1 DSRSI
6 PLTVAGPCGHHTQLP
21 PPPGAGETQI
31 LLQSFDGGSTGVLW
45 TFYNGLMSRSSVV
58 TVRETPVAKTTSASA
73 GGFAVVAE
81 TIDVDTSG
89 RIELVDL
96 TDTVMGFVRG

>member
-1 DSRSI
+1 VWASH
-6 PLTVAGPCGHHTQLP
+6 PLP
-21 PPPGAGETQI
+21 P
-31 LLQSFDGGSTGVLW
+31 LSGSSVNHEYY
-45 TFYNGLMSRSSVV
+45 YNGVMSKSSVI

-81 TIDVDTSG
+81 TIDVDTAG

-96 TDTVMGFVRG
+96 KQPAIGG